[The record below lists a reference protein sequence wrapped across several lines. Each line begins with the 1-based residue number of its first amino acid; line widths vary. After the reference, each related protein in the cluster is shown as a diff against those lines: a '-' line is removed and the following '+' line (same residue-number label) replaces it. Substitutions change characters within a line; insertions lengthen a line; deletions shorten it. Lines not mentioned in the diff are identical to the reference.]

1 MLFSLSTHILCLSIA
16 TFSFNQV
23 HRAVLKDG
31 SDVVMKIQYPGVAD
45 SIESDI
51 ENVRLLLTYTN
62 LIPKG
67 LFLDRAM
74 KVNFFIHYVSRDMDG
89 SHCFF
94 FIIFLPV
101 VWARFCFIYSFCQNY
116 IFCANGQNCNVKYCT
131 YEYVIS
137 FFLYETNQ
145 CWSLLNIQIRKSW
158 KGNVEFLCRIQQ
170 VADLYNLC
178 SYIL

>member
-1 MLFSLSTHILCLSIA
+1 MNHSLQLASGRLVKQKKLPSTLKYSRNVQFTSALSDTKDVVGCCSHYQHISFAYLLPP
-16 TFSFNQV
+16 FSFNQV

-74 KVNFFIHYVSRDMDG
+74 KVNLFISYVSRDMDG
-89 SHCFF
+89 SPFL
-94 FIIFLPV
+94 FIVFLPAV
-101 VWARFCFIYSFCQNY
+101 LARFCKW
-116 IFCANGQNCNVKYCT
+116 A
-131 YEYVIS
+131 E
-137 FFLYETNQ
+137 L
-145 CWSLLNIQIRKSW
+145 
-158 KGNVEFLCRIQQ
+158 
-170 VADLYNLC
+170 
-178 SYIL
+178 

>member
-1 MLFSLSTHILCLSIA
+1 MLLSLSTHILCLSIA

-74 KVNFFIHYVSRDMDG
+74 KVNLFISYVSRDMDG
-89 SHCFF
+89 SPFL
-94 FIIFLPV
+94 FIVFLPAV
-101 VWARFCFIYSFCQNY
+101 LARFCKW
-116 IFCANGQNCNVKYCT
+116 A
-131 YEYVIS
+131 E
-137 FFLYETNQ
+137 L
-145 CWSLLNIQIRKSW
+145 
-158 KGNVEFLCRIQQ
+158 
-170 VADLYNLC
+170 
-178 SYIL
+178 

>member
-1 MLFSLSTHILCLSIA
+1 MIIHPSTSDTKYVVGCCSHYQAVSFAYLLPLFS
-16 TFSFNQV
+16 FDQV

-74 KVNFFIHYVSRDMDG
+74 KVILFS
-89 SHCFF
+89 
-94 FIIFLPV
+94 
-101 VWARFCFIYSFCQNY
+101 
-116 IFCANGQNCNVKYCT
+116 
-131 YEYVIS
+131 
-137 FFLYETNQ
+137 
-145 CWSLLNIQIRKSW
+145 SL
-158 KGNVEFLCRIQQ
+158 F
-170 VADLYNLC
+170 
-178 SYIL
+178 

>member
-1 MLFSLSTHILCLSIA
+1 MLLCAALSVKVLSISFIYISFL
-16 TFSFNQV
+16 FSFNQV

-74 KVNFFIHYVSRDMDG
+74 KVNMF
-89 SHCFF
+89 FF
-94 FIIFLPV
+94 FIVLFLPAVTARICVFVLSSVKIIIV
-101 VWARFCFIYSFCQNY
+101 VQ
-116 IFCANGQNCNVKYCT
+116 T
-131 YEYVIS
+131 
-137 FFLYETNQ
+137 
-145 CWSLLNIQIRKSW
+145 
-158 KGNVEFLCRIQQ
+158 
-170 VADLYNLC
+170 
-178 SYIL
+178 

>member
-1 MLFSLSTHILCLSIA
+1 MLLGAALIITHILCLSIA

-74 KVNFFIHYVSRDMDG
+74 KVNFFIHY
-89 SHCFF
+89 
-94 FIIFLPV
+94 L
-101 VWARFCFIYSFCQNY
+101 
-116 IFCANGQNCNVKYCT
+116 
-131 YEYVIS
+131 
-137 FFLYETNQ
+137 
-145 CWSLLNIQIRKSW
+145 
-158 KGNVEFLCRIQQ
+158 
-170 VADLYNLC
+170 
-178 SYIL
+178 

>member
-1 MLFSLSTHILCLSIA
+1 MLLCAALSVKVLSISFIYISFLFSFH
-16 TFSFNQV
+16 QV

-74 KVNFFIHYVSRDMDG
+74 KVNI
-89 SHCFF
+89 
-94 FIIFLPV
+94 
-101 VWARFCFIYSFCQNY
+101 
-116 IFCANGQNCNVKYCT
+116 
-131 YEYVIS
+131 
-137 FFLYETNQ
+137 FFLHYFDEIWIIHPVLFFSCLISACCHSTH
-145 CWSLLNIQIRKSW
+145 
-158 KGNVEFLCRIQQ
+158 LCLSVFVLSSVKIIIVVQT
-170 VADLYNLC
+170 
-178 SYIL
+178 

>member
-1 MLFSLSTHILCLSIA
+1 MANTKYGSFTQKLASRLLLIYSLLCLY
-16 TFSFNQV
+16 QV

-74 KVNFFIHYVSRDMDG
+74 EVDLYYSDNNMHFLLYFCSSACI
-89 SHCFF
+89 CFYSLVT
-94 FIIFLPV
+94 ICIF
-101 VWARFCFIYSFCQNY
+101 YY
-116 IFCANGQNCNVKYCT
+116 IFV
-131 YEYVIS
+131 
-137 FFLYETNQ
+137 
-145 CWSLLNIQIRKSW
+145 LLPAF
-158 KGNVEFLCRIQQ
+158 VFTL
-170 VADLYNLC
+170 
-178 SYIL
+178 